1 MSLHTHTPQLLV
13 IDPRAFLIR
22 EVAYCRSDEGTPAE
36 ERVTRRSWDVANRAV
51 CDWDPRLWAEA
62 PYANTSVIRSL
73 SGRTLLEE
81 WQLLQYG

>member
-1 MSLHTHTPQLLV
+1 MSLHIRTPQLLV

-36 ERVTRRSWDVANRAV
+36 ERVTRRSWDVASRAV

-62 PYANTSVIRSL
+62 SHANTSVIRSL